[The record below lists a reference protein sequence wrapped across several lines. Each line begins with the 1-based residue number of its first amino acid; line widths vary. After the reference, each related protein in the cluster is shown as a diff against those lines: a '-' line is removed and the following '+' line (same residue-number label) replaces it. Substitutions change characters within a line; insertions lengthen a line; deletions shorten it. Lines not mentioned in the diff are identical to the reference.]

1 MKSMADATTTT
12 PSGPLVLLILD
23 GWGVAPPSRSNPYG
37 IAKLPN
43 YEALVAHYP
52 AMTLQA
58 SGESVG
64 LPWGEMG
71 NSEVGHVNLGSGK
84 IVYQNLPRIN
94 RTIADGTF
102 FSNAAFQK
110 AIAHAREQK
119 SALHL
124 MGLVS
129 SGGVH
134 SFNEHLYALLEL
146 AKRENLTEVYVHA
159 FLDGRDTPPKSAEN
173 FLAKLQEHIAEV
185 GVGKIATLSGRF
197 YAMDRD
203 NRWEREQKAY
213 DALVHG
219 KATQA
224 GPDPVALIRDSYS
237 RSVYDEEFEPT
248 VITDAAG
255 KPLRSIQD
263 GDAVIAFNFRPDRMR
278 QITKAFVLP
287 GFEKFDRG
295 AYLKNLFFVTMTEYD
310 RDLPVEVAFPPEAIT
325 NPVAKIISDAGLK
338 QMHIAETEKY
348 AHVTYFFNG
357 GHEQAYPGEDH
368 VLIPS
373 PHVSSYD
380 QKPAMAA
387 REITDRLVKEI
398 GKGEYAFYVVNYAN
412 ADMVAHTGNFQATI
426 EALQIIDEC
435 LGQVTEA
442 VLGANGVLFVTAD
455 HGNAEE
461 LLNLQTGTIDKEHST
476 SPVPFLAIAEH
487 WKDTSPYQLPGGLES
502 LQTVQPVGIL
512 ADVAVTTLETL
523 GLPVPEDM
531 TGRNILR

>member
-1 MKSMADATTTT
+1 MTDPAPFT
-12 PSGPLVLLILD
+12 PRVRPLVLLILD
-23 GWGVAPPSRSNPYG
+23 GWGVAPPSRSNPFG
-37 IAKLPN
+37 IAKTPT
-43 YEALVAHYP
+43 YDDLVSHYP

-94 RTIADGTF
+94 RAIADGTF
-102 FSNAAFQK
+102 FTNPAFQS
-110 AIAHAREQK
+110 AVAHVKEKK
-119 SALHL
+119 SRLHL

-146 AKRENLTEVYVHA
+146 AKREGLAEVYVHA
-159 FLDGRDTPPKSAEN
+159 FLDGRDTPPKSAIN
-173 FLAKLQEHIAEV
+173 FIAKLLEHIQEV

-213 DALVHG
+213 DAMVQG
-219 KATQA
+219 KADVT
-224 GPDPVALIRDSYS
+224 GTDPLVLIQQSYD
-237 RSVYDEEFEPT
+237 RNVYDEELVPT
-248 VITDAAG
+248 VINGADG
-255 KPLRSIQD
+255 KPVATVQD
-263 GDAVIAFNFRPDRMR
+263 GDAVITFNFRPDRMR

-295 AYLKNLFFVTMTEYD
+295 PYMKDLTFVTMTEYD
-310 RDLPVEVAFPPEAIT
+310 KDLPVTVAFPPEDIAW
-325 NPVAKIISDAGLK
+325 PVARVVSEAGLT
-338 QMHIAETEKY
+338 QLHIAETEKY

-357 GHEQAYPGEDH
+357 GHEQAYTGEDH

-380 QKPAMAA
+380 QKPAMAD
-387 REITDRLVKEI
+387 REITDRLVKELD
-398 GKGEYAFYVVNYAN
+398 KGSYDFYVANFAN

-426 EALQIIDEC
+426 EALQTIDDC
-435 LGQVTEA
+435 LRQIVDA
-442 VLGANGVLFVTAD
+442 VLGANGVLYITPA
-455 HGNAEE
+455 HLGNVKW
-461 LLNLQTGTIDKEHST
+461 NMGC
-476 SPVPFLAIAEH
+476 
-487 WKDTSPYQLPGGLES
+487 
-502 LQTVQPVGIL
+502 
-512 ADVAVTTLETL
+512 
-523 GLPVPEDM
+523 
-531 TGRNILR
+531 

>member
-1 MKSMADATTTT
+1 MVDQTTL
-12 PSGPLVLLILD
+12 PGPLVLLVLD
-23 GWGVAPPSRSNPYG
+23 GWGIAPSSRSNPYG

-43 YEALVAHYP
+43 YENLVTHYP
-52 AMTLQA
+52 AMALQA

-71 NSEVGHVNLGSGK
+71 NSEVGHINLGSGK

-102 FSNAAFQK
+102 FTNAAFQQ

-146 AKRENLTEVYVHA
+146 AKRESIQDVYVHA

-173 FLAKLQEHIAEV
+173 FIAKLQEHIAEV
-185 GVGKIATLSGRF
+185 GVGKIATLIGRF

-203 NRWEREQKAY
+203 NRWEREEQAY
-213 DALVHG
+213 AALVHG
-219 KATQA
+219 TAARRGQ
-224 GPDPVALIRDSYS
+224 DPIALIRESYT
-237 RSVYDEEFEPT
+237 RNVFDEEFEPT
-248 VITDAAG
+248 VITDAQGAPVG
-255 KPLRSIQD
+255 SIKD
-263 GDAVIAFNFRPDRMR
+263 GDAIITFNFRPDRMR
-278 QITKAFVLP
+278 QLTKAFVLP
-287 GFEKFDRG
+287 GFEKFNRG
-295 AYLKNLFFVTMTEYD
+295 AYLQNLAFVTMTEYD
-310 RDLPVEVAFPPEAIT
+310 RDLPVTVAYPPEEIT
-325 NPVAKIISDAGLK
+325 SPVAKIVSDAGLR
-338 QMHIAETEKY
+338 QLHVAETEKY

-357 GHEQAYPGEDH
+357 GHEQAFPGEDH

-387 REITDRLVKEI
+387 REITDRLVREI

-412 ADMVAHTGNFQATI
+412 ADMVGHTGNFQATI

-435 LGQVTEA
+435 LGQVAEA
-442 VLGANGVLFVTAD
+442 VLGANGTLFVTAD

-461 LLNLQTGTIDKEHST
+461 LINMQTGTMDKEHST
-476 SPVPFLAIAEH
+476 NPVPFLAIAER
-487 WKDTSPYQLPGGLES
+487 WKDTSPYVLPGGVES
-502 LQTVQPVGIL
+502 LQTIQPVGIL
-512 ADVAVTTLETL
+512 ADVAVTILETL
-523 GLPVPEDM
+523 HLPVPEDM
-531 TGRNILR
+531 TGRNILQ

>member
-1 MKSMADATTTT
+1 MPDPTVQ
-12 PSGPLVLLILD
+12 PSGPLVLVILD
-23 GWGVAPPSRSNPYG
+23 GWGVAPSSRSNPYG

-43 YEALVAHYP
+43 YDSLIAHFP

-71 NSEVGHVNLGSGK
+71 NSEVGHINLGSGK
-84 IVYQNLPRIN
+84 IVYQSLPRIN

-102 FSNAAFQK
+102 FTNPAFAK
-110 AIAHAREQK
+110 AVAHAREHG

-146 AKRENLTEVYVHA
+146 AKRESLTKVYVHA

-173 FLAKLQEHIAEV
+173 FITKLQEHIAEV
-185 GVGKIATLSGRF
+185 GVGSIATLSGRF

-219 KATQA
+219 KASVTGQ
-224 GPDPVALIRDSYS
+224 DPIALIRASYS
-237 RSVYDEEFEPT
+237 RGVYDEEFEPT
-248 VITDAAG
+248 VITAPDG
-255 KPLRSIQD
+255 TPVGTIRD

-295 AYLKNLFFVTMTEYD
+295 AYLQNLFFVSMTEYD
-310 RDLPVEVAFPPEAIT
+310 RDLPVQVAYPPEEIRT
-325 NPVAKIISDAGLK
+325 PVAKIIADAGLR
-338 QMHIAETEKY
+338 QLHIAETEKY

-357 GHEQAYPGEDH
+357 GHEQVYPGEDH
-368 VLIPS
+368 VLVPS

-387 REITDRLVKEI
+387 REITDRLVKEVS
-398 GKGEYAFYVVNYAN
+398 KGEYAFCVVNYAN

-426 EALQIIDEC
+426 EALEILDEC
-435 LGQVTEA
+435 LGQLAEA
-442 VLGANGVLFVTAD
+442 VLGAGGTMFITAD

-476 SPVPFLAIAEH
+476 NPVPFIAIAER
-487 WKDTSPYQLPGGLES
+487 WKDTSPYQLPGGVES

-512 ADVAVTTLETL
+512 ADVAVTVLETL
-523 GLPVPEDM
+523 GLSVPDDM
-531 TGRNILR
+531 TGRNLLR